1 MEMLNENLALTTPD
15 EALEQ
20 LIPPAPPVLITE
32 NEVALSTAVA
42 LQSRSKTRRR
52 WAEATQV
59 LFAALRP
66 TPARST
72 QDDHRAPRS
81 YPKRYTF
88 LETAS
93 MARAM
98 ERL

>member
-1 MEMLNENLALTTPD
+1 MLNENLALTTPD

-20 LIPPAPPVLITE
+20 LIPPAPVLITE
-32 NEVALSTAVA
+32 HEVALSTAVA
-42 LQSRSKTRRR
+42 LQTRPKTRRR
-52 WAEATQV
+52 WVEAIHG

-81 YPKRYTF
+81 YPKRYAF

>member
-1 MEMLNENLALTTPD
+1 MLNENLAVIIPD

-32 NEVALSTAVA
+32 HEVALSTAIA
-42 LQSRSKTRRR
+42 LQTRPKTRRR
-52 WAEATQV
+52 WVEAIHG
-59 LFAALRP
+59 LFAALHR
-66 TPARST
+66 TPAPST
-72 QDDHRAPRS
+72 QDGHRAPRS

>member
-1 MEMLNENLALTTPD
+1 MEMLKENLALTTPD

-20 LIPPAPPVLITE
+20 LIPPAPVLITE
-32 NEVALSTAVA
+32 HEVVLSTAVA
-42 LQSRSKTRRR
+42 LQSRPKTRRR
-52 WAEATQV
+52 WAAAAQV